1 MKKLKTHY
9 VASGPS
15 RRPLKIFPFDPL
27 LGRTADNRI
36 SIDVANEP
44 LNRGPQGR
52 LLSVIDYD
60 ATHDRFYE
68 PVDLDDA
75 AILMSG
81 GLDPTESDPRFH
93 QQMVYAVAMKVIENF
108 ERALGRRLRFRG
120 GQRLKLLPHAFEG
133 ANAFYDPQSLSIS
146 FGYFRADVERP
157 GLSLP
162 GQLIFTCLSHDIIAH
177 EMTHAITG
185 RLREHFGQA
194 TNPDVFAF
202 HEGLADIVAIF
213 QHFTFPDILRRTIQQ
228 SRADLRRRT
237 PLVELAMEFGHATG
251 SGTALRSALDPTN
264 EPDPTLYDKAFEP
277 HERGS
282 ILVAA
287 MFDAFFTVYQ
297 HRIRDLIRIATGGT
311 GRLEEG
317 DLHPDLVARVAGEA
331 TRTAQGILTS
341 SMRAFE
347 YLPPV
352 DVTFGDYL
360 RALVTADY
368 ELAPDDPIGQR
379 AALIEA
385 FRRRGIYPLG
395 VRSLAED
402 SLVWEQPE
410 DALPLLDPGIV
421 GERLATEAQS
431 IHRVAQQQED
441 HYRAEKQ
448 EERYPAEESDRE
460 GNEDQRLA
468 YSLHKYAKE
477 RDNARQLLLDPDLP
491 IEIQGFH
498 SMFRVGG
505 DGQLRPELVAQFVQ
519 RAEEERPLGGLRLK
533 GGTTVVFS
541 AEGQPRYVIAKP
553 LTSAPLDQR
562 QLAEAKERCCRTMEF
577 VADCDSRDPRYPW
590 AGQRYLDLRMLER
603 FSFSAVHHSLP
614 TRA

>member
-1 MKKLKTHY
+1 MKKLQTHY
-9 VASGPS
+9 VASGPP

-44 LNRGPQGR
+44 LDPGPQGR

-68 PVDLDDA
+68 PVDLDEP

-108 ERALGRRLRFRG
+108 ERALGRRLRFRNG
-120 GQRLKLLPHAFEG
+120 RRLKLLPHAFEG
-133 ANAFYDPQSLSIS
+133 ANAFYDPSTLSIS
-146 FGYFRADVERP
+146 FGYFRADLERP
-157 GLSLP
+157 GLDLP
-162 GQLIFTCLSHDIIAH
+162 GQTVFTCLSHDVVAH
-177 EMTHAITG
+177 EMTHAIAG

-194 TNPDVFAF
+194 TNPDVYAF
-202 HEGLADIVAIF
+202 HEGLADVVAIF

-237 PLVELAMEFGHATG
+237 PLVELAIEFGQATG
-251 SGTALRSALDPTN
+251 TGTALRSAVDPEH
-264 EPDPTLYDKAFEP
+264 EPDPTLYAKALEP

-287 MFDAFFTVYQ
+287 MFDCFFTVYQ
-297 HRIRDLIRIATGGT
+297 DRISDLIRIATGGT

-317 DLHPDLVARVAGEA
+317 DLHPALVDRVATEA

-368 ELAPDDPIGQR
+368 ELVPDDPVGQR

-385 FRRRGIYPLG
+385 FRRRGIYPEG

-410 DALPLLDPGIV
+410 SDLPWLDAETVRD
-421 GERLATEAQS
+421 RLVSEAQS
-431 IHRVAQQQED
+431 IQRVALKEQEQVRPSSPGPEPD
-441 HYRAEKQ
+441 Q
-448 EERYPAEESDRE
+448 EGP
-460 GNEDQRLA
+460 EDERLA
-468 YSLHKYAKE
+468 IRLHTYAVE
-477 RDNARQLLLDPDLP
+477 NAPRLLLDPALP
-491 IEIQGFH
+491 IEVQGFH
-498 SMFRVGG
+498 SMFRVGA
-505 DGQLRPELVAQFVQ
+505 DGQLRTELVAQFVQ
-519 RAEEERPLGGLRLK
+519 RANDQVPLGGLRLR
-533 GGTTVVFS
+533 GGTTAIFS
-541 AEGQPRYVIAKP
+541 AEGQPRYVISKP
-553 LTSAPLDQR
+553 LATAPLSPR
-562 QLAEAKERCCRTMEF
+562 QLADAQERRDRTLAF
-577 VADCDSRDPRYPW
+577 VADSDGRDPMFPW
-590 AGQRYLDLRMLER
+590 GGQRYMNLRMLER
-603 FSFSAVHHSLP
+603 FTFAAVHHGFR

>member
-9 VASGPS
+9 VASGPP

-44 LNRGPQGR
+44 LTPGPQGR
-52 LLSVIDYD
+52 LVSVIDYD
-60 ATHDRFYE
+60 ATHDRFYQ
-68 PVDLDDA
+68 PIDLDELP
-75 AILMSG
+75 ILMSG

-133 ANAFYDPQSLSIS
+133 ANAFYDPRTLSIS
-146 FGYFRADVERP
+146 FGYFRVDVERP
-157 GLSLP
+157 GLNLP
-162 GQLIFTCLSHDIIAH
+162 GQTVFTCLSHDIIAH
-177 EMTHAITG
+177 EMTHAVTG

-194 TNPDVFAF
+194 TNPDVYAF

-213 QHFTFPDILRRTIQQ
+213 QHFTFPDILRRTVQQ

-251 SGTALRSALDPTN
+251 TGTALRSALDPAK
-264 EPDPTLYDKAFEP
+264 EPDPSLYTKVFEP

-287 MFDAFFTVYQ
+287 MFDAYFTVYQ
-297 HRIRDLIRIATGGT
+297 ERIRDLIRIATGGT

-317 DLHPDLVARVAGEA
+317 DLHPDLVNRVATEA

-379 AALIEA
+379 AALIES
-385 FRRRGIYPLG
+385 FRRRGIYPEG

-410 DALPLLDPGIV
+410 DDLPLLDAVIV
-421 GERLATEAQS
+421 RDRLVTEAQS
-431 IHRVAQQQED
+431 IQRVALKEQSPSSKEQGPSSLAPEPDQEG
-441 HYRAEKQ
+441 
-448 EERYPAEESDRE
+448 P
-460 GNEDQRLA
+460 EDERLA
-468 YSLHKYAKE
+468 TMLHSYATAHAQK
-477 RDNARQLLLDPDLP
+477 LHLDPDLP
-491 IEIQGFH
+491 IQVHGFH
-498 SMFRVGG
+498 SMFRVGA
-505 DGQLRPELVAQFVQ
+505 DGQLRAELVAQFVQ
-519 RAEEERPLGGLRLK
+519 RAKEEPLGGLRLR
-533 GGTTVVFS
+533 GGTTAIFS
-541 AEGQPRYVIAKP
+541 AEGQPRYVISKP
-553 LTSAPLDQR
+553 LATAPLSAR
-562 QLAEAKERCCRTMEF
+562 QVTEARERRDRTLGF
-577 VADCDSRDPRYPW
+577 VADCDGRDPMFPW
-590 AGQRYLDLRMLER
+590 GGQRYMDLRMLER
-603 FSFSAVHHSLP
+603 FTFAAVHHSLP
-614 TRA
+614 PRA

>member
-1 MKKLKTHY
+1 MKKLQTHY
-9 VASGPS
+9 VASGPP

-44 LNRGPQGR
+44 LAPGPQGR

-60 ATHDRFYE
+60 ATHDRFYQ
-68 PVDLDDA
+68 PVDLDEQ

-120 GQRLKLLPHAFEG
+120 GHRLKLLPHAFEG
-133 ANAFYDPQSLSIS
+133 ANAFYDSGSLSIS
-146 FGYFRADVERP
+146 FGYFRADIERP
-157 GLSLP
+157 GLDLP
-162 GQLIFTCLSHDIIAH
+162 GQTVFTCLSHDIIAH
-177 EMTHAITG
+177 EMTHAVTD
-185 RLREHFGQA
+185 RLREHFDQA
-194 TNPDVFAF
+194 TNPDVYAF
-202 HEGLADIVAIF
+202 HEGLADVVAIF
-213 QHFTFPDILRRTIQQ
+213 QHFTFPDILRRTVQQ

-237 PLVELAMEFGHATG
+237 PLVELAIEFGHATG
-251 SGTALRSALDPTN
+251 TGTALRSAVDPEH
-264 EPDPTLYDKAFEP
+264 EPDPTLYTKVLEP

-297 HRIRDLIRIATGGT
+297 DRIKDLIRIATGGT
-311 GRLEEG
+311 GTLQEG
-317 DLHPDLVARVAGEA
+317 DLHPDLVNRAATEA

-368 ELAPDDPIGQR
+368 ELVPEDPIGQR

-385 FRRRGIYPLG
+385 FRRRGIYPEG

-410 DALPLLDPGIV
+410 DDLPRLDAEIV
-421 GERLATEAQS
+421 RDRLVSEAQS
-431 IHRVAQQQED
+431 IQRVAYKEQGRRSPAVPEPDQED
-441 HYRAEKQ
+441 Q
-448 EERYPAEESDRE
+448 EGP
-460 GNEDQRLA
+460 EDDRLA
-468 YSLHKYAKE
+468 FQLHSYAAE
-477 RDNARQLLLDPDLP
+477 NAARLHLDPALP
-491 IEIQGFH
+491 IEVQGFH
-498 SMFRVGG
+498 SMFRVAA
-505 DGQLRPELVAQFVQ
+505 DGQLRTELVAQFLQ
-519 RAEEERPLGGLRLK
+519 RAKVKEPLGGLRLR
-533 GGTTVVFS
+533 GGTTAIFS
-541 AEGQPRYVIAKP
+541 AEGEPRYVISKP
-553 LTSAPLDQR
+553 LASAPLDSM
-562 QLAEAKERCCRTMEF
+562 QLAGARARQDRTLAF
-577 VADCDSRDPRYPW
+577 VADSDGRDPMFPW
-590 AGQRYLDLRMLER
+590 GGQRYMDMRMLER
-603 FSFSAVHHSLP
+603 YTFAAVHHSLRM
-614 TRA
+614 RA